1 MTDGGGWMARV
12 GRFAKGGGPPVARL
26 FKRMQKGVALSPGT
40 VVFHGP
46 KRVERVQISAMEYGP
61 DYFRERRDVTVE
73 EALTRGGKNTVLWV
87 DVDGLHETSILEDIG
102 SRFGLHPLA
111 LEDVAHA
118 NQRPKADD
126 FEDYLLIVL
135 RMIRHDETSN
145 SIVSEQVSLVL
156 GPDYVFSFQEA
167 AGDVFDPVRERIR
180 QGKGRSRG
188 LGADYLADI
197 LMDSIVDNY
206 YVVLDKIGER
216 IEALEEPVVSDPSPE
231 ILREI
236 HGLKHDLVYM
246 RKYVTPLRELIGG
259 LARGESKLVAEET
272 TLFLRDVYD
281 HTIHVVESVEA
292 FRDMLSGLQD
302 LYLSSVSNR
311 MNQVMKVL
319 TIVGTIFVPLTFLA
333 GVYGMNFEY
342 MPELGW
348 RWSYPIFWLVAAG
361 IGAGMI
367 GFFWRS
373 RWF

>member
-1 MTDGGGWMARV
+1 
-12 GRFAKGGGPPVARL
+12 
-26 FKRMQKGVALSPGT
+26 
-40 VVFHGP
+40 
-46 KRVERVQISAMEYGP
+46 
-61 DYFRERRDVTVE
+61 VE

-87 DVDGLHETSILEDIG
+87 DVDGLHETGILEDIG

>member
-1 MTDGGGWMARV
+1 MH
-12 GRFAKGGGPPVARL
+12 
-26 FKRMQKGVALSPGT
+26 KGVALSPGT

-46 KRVERVQISAMEYGP
+46 RLVERVQISAMEYGP
-61 DYFRERRDVTVE
+61 DYFRERRDLTVE

-135 RMIRHDETSN
+135 RMIRHDESSN

-167 AGDVFDPVRERIR
+167 AGDVFDAVRERIR

-246 RKYVTPLRELIGG
+246 RKYVTPLREVIGG

-342 MPELGW
+342 LPELGW
-348 RWSYPIFWLVAAG
+348 RWSYPIFWLVSLA